1 MNNRTEKM
9 LSNFTDKELRY
20 ILQYS
25 QSYLKHS
32 FEPNDGTLQGDILD
46 RINKVI
52 VDAKK

>member
-1 MNNRTEKM
+1 MNKRIEKM

-25 QSYLKHS
+25 QSYLKQS
-32 FEPNDGTLQGDILD
+32 FEPNDGTLQGDILE

-52 VDAKK
+52 EDSRK